1 MFFLLV
7 EPFGLAIGAKALE
20 LIEQA
25 HIIHAELLAG
35 ISFAIRDHV
44 RVDAFFVLQGIGA
57 GIEDVIGAAGGLR
70 RELHNLKDK
79 ILFS

>member
-25 HIIHAELLAG
+25 HIIHAELFAR
-35 ISFAIRDHV
+35 ISITIRDHV
-44 RVDAFFVLQGIGA
+44 RVDTFFVLQGIRA
-57 GIEDVIGAAGGLR
+57 SI
-70 RELHNLKDK
+70 
-79 ILFS
+79 